1 MFFKPNI
8 SFNLSD
14 EKGINEQAKKQSELI
29 TLLSSILED
38 PAKNNSA
45 YITNELR
52 RLGRPVYNKGGYVSQ
67 MDELGLASEGTLVPR
82 ASTEVPVT
90 TKDSKR
96 VSQEE
101 VLANLKTL
109 SETMR
114 FKIVCR
120 FHVVISP

>member
-1 MFFKPNI
+1 MKQLDQSIPPLKYI
-8 SFNLSD
+8 GEETD

-67 MDELGLASEGTLVPR
+67 MNALGL
-82 ASTEVPVT
+82 
-90 TKDSKR
+90 
-96 VSQEE
+96 
-101 VLANLKTL
+101 
-109 SETMR
+109 
-114 FKIVCR
+114 
-120 FHVVISP
+120 